1 MKNLSSPFGNLL
13 RQGRVAELDGI
24 RGVAALL
31 VLLYHAFY
39 MSLLNQPVAGLAKLL
54 AAATKAGW
62 LGVDLFFVLSGLLIT
77 GILLDSQADRHYFRN
92 FYARRVLRIMPLYYA
107 ALLVLLVCYQGSGSF
122 VLLGSVYLTNLAAL
136 FAVPMLFGPLWS
148 LSVEEHFYLLWP
160 WLVRYLNV
168 RRLAVLAGL
177 IVLLTPLARAL
188 AFGRVGAM
196 EIYFYSW
203 FRFDG
208 LALGALL
215 AIWLRGANCTV
226 VRLKGAALAAVMAG
240 VIIIAAG
247 LPFGMLSRERFAGTT
262 LLYTAAQLIFAGLIA
277 AALMPGRSLL
287 KAALAWRPLAWCGEV
302 SYCFY
307 LVHVFCFHL
316 IDWLLAQAGIELS
329 AMIGL
334 AGAITVRALV
344 GTVASFVIAA
354 LSWRYFETP
363 ILSLRRHFTATHQ
376 QHEQAVSQTALPAE
390 KAA

>member
-24 RGVAALL
+24 RGLAALL

-77 GILLDSQADRHYFRN
+77 GILLDSQAERHYFRN

-188 AFGRVGAM
+188 AFGRIGAM

-277 AALMPGRSLL
+277 AALLPGRSWF
-287 KAALAWRPLAWCGEV
+287 KTALSWRPLTWCGEV

-316 IDWLLAQAGIELS
+316 IDWLLAQAGVELS

-363 ILSLRRHFTATHQ
+363 ILSLRRHFTATRQ
-376 QHEQAVSQTALPAE
+376 QHEQTVGQTALPAE

>member
-1 MKNLSSPFGNLL
+1 MKKSSSPFGNSL
-13 RQGRVAELDGI
+13 RQGRVVELDGV
-24 RGVAALL
+24 RGLAALL
-31 VLLYHAFY
+31 VLCYHAFY
-39 MSLLNQPVAGLAKLL
+39 IPLLNQPVSGLAKLL
-54 AAATKAGW
+54 AEATRAGW
-62 LGVDLFFVLSGLLIT
+62 LGVDLFFVLSGFLIT
-77 GILLDSQADRHYFRN
+77 GILLDSRTERNYFRN

-107 ALLVLLVCYQGSGSF
+107 ALLVLLMCYRGSGSF

-160 WLVRYLNV
+160 WLVRYLSA
-168 RRLAVLAGL
+168 RRLAILAAL
-177 IVLLTPLARAL
+177 IVLLTPLVRAL
-188 AFGRVGAM
+188 AFGRVGVM
-196 EIYFYSW
+196 EIYYYSW

-215 AIWLRGANCTV
+215 AIGLRRESCTAAQL
-226 VRLKGAALAAVMAG
+226 RRAALSAVSVG
-240 VIIIAAG
+240 IIIIAAG
-247 LPFGMLSRERFAGTT
+247 LPFGILSRERFVGTT

-277 AALMPGRSLL
+277 AALLPGRSLL
-287 KAALAWRPLAWCGEV
+287 RAALAWRPLTWCGEI

-316 IDWLLAQAGIELS
+316 IDWLLEQAGTDLA

-334 AGAITVRALV
+334 TGTVTVRAV
-344 GTVASFVIAA
+344 AGTIISFVIAA

-363 ILSLRRHFTATHQ
+363 ILSLRRHFAPAACH
-376 QHEQAVSQTALPAE
+376 HDQAVSQTLLPTE